1 MDPMTGSAPET
12 MHIGELADKST
23 LSQRAI
29 RHYEEVGLLRPAGR
43 SEGGFRLYTHD
54 DLMRLMVIRRMKPLG
69 FSLEEMAEVLRII
82 DTLGNSDQTDQTVA
96 EEPAE
101 KVAAELDAFIA
112 QAIERRATL
121 QEHLALAD
129 EFVELLRQQRLPH

>member
-1 MDPMTGSAPET
+1 

-23 LSQRAI
+23 LSQRTI
-29 RHYEEVGLLRPAGR
+29 RHYEEVGLLKPAGR

-69 FSLEEMAEVLRII
+69 FSLDEMAEVLRII
-82 DTLGNSDQTDQTVA
+82 DTLGGSDRVGAD
-96 EEPAE
+96 EPAE
-101 KVAAELDAFIA
+101 KVAAELDAFID

-129 EFVELLRQQRLPH
+129 EFVELLRQQRLPR

>member
-1 MDPMTGSAPET
+1 
-12 MHIGELADKST
+12 MHIGELADKSN
-23 LSQRAI
+23 LSQRTI
-29 RHYEEVGLLRPAGR
+29 RHYEEVGLLKPAGR

-54 DLMRLMVIRRMKPLG
+54 DLMRLLVIRRMKPLG

-82 DTLGNSDQTDQTVA
+82 DTLGASTDLAHDET
-96 EEPAE
+96 
-101 KVAAELDAFIA
+101 VAAELDAYID
-112 QAIERRATL
+112 QAVERRATL

>member
-1 MDPMTGSAPET
+1 MTGSAPET

-29 RHYEEVGLLRPAGR
+29 RHYEEVGLLKPAGR

-69 FSLEEMAEVLRII
+69 FSLDEMAEVLRII
-82 DTLGNSDQTDQTVA
+82 DTLGSSDGTA
-96 EEPAE
+96 HEEPAE
-101 KVAAELDAFIA
+101 KVAAELDAFID

-129 EFVELLRQQRLPH
+129 EFVELLRHQRLTR

>member
-12 MHIGELADKST
+12 MHIGELADKSN
-23 LSQRAI
+23 LSQRTI
-29 RHYEEVGLLRPAGR
+29 RHYEEVGLLKPAGR

-54 DLMRLMVIRRMKPLG
+54 DLMRLLVIRRMKPLG
-69 FSLEEMAEVLRII
+69 FALDEMAEVLRII
-82 DTLGNSDQTDQTVA
+82 DTLGGSADA
-96 EEPAE
+96 EHDET
-101 KVAAELDAFIA
+101 VAAELDAFID

-129 EFVELLRQQRLPH
+129 EFVELLRQQKLPH

>member
-29 RHYEEVGLLRPAGR
+29 RHYEEVGLLKPAGR

-69 FSLEEMAEVLRII
+69 FSLDEMAEVLRII
-82 DTLGNSDQTDQTVA
+82 DTLDGTA
-96 EEPAE
+96 HEEPAE
-101 KVAAELDAFIA
+101 KVAAELDAFID

-129 EFVELLRQQRLPH
+129 EFVELLRHQRLTR

>member
-1 MDPMTGSAPET
+1 

-23 LSQRAI
+23 LSQRTI
-29 RHYEEVGLLRPAGR
+29 RHYEEVGLLKPAGR

-69 FSLEEMAEVLRII
+69 FSLDEMAEVLRII
-82 DTLGNSDQTDQTVA
+82 DSLGSSNTAT
-96 EEPAE
+96 EEPAD
-101 KVAAELDAFIA
+101 KVAAELDAFID

-129 EFVELLRQQRLPH
+129 EFVELLRQQRLPR

>member
-1 MDPMTGSAPET
+1 

-23 LSQRAI
+23 LSQRTI
-29 RHYEEVGLLRPAGR
+29 RHYEEVGLLKPAGR

-69 FSLEEMAEVLRII
+69 FSLDEMAEVLRII
-82 DTLGNSDQTDQTVA
+82 DTLGGSDRVA
-96 EEPAE
+96 ADEPAE
-101 KVAAELDAFIA
+101 KVAAELDAFID

-129 EFVELLRQQRLPH
+129 EFVELLRQQRLPR